1 LIFAYLGLL
10 KLKAMRK
17 ITLFATLI
25 FITSIA
31 FSQHPETDLLGIY
44 SSGEFEKDPY
54 AAWFKPAYEK
64 YIPHPEITNQLK
76 KSIDK
81 FSFKIVFGTWC
92 GDSKRELPR
101 MIKILRMAGV
111 SENQLQLI
119 GVSDSMAVYK
129 QAPNREEKG
138 LHVYRVPTFIVYQKG
153 KEVGRINEYAVETLE
168 RDLLKIVKG
177 EEYVPNYKSYPQ
189 VNAWLL
195 QGVLNDDNT
204 NPRGLAEQI
213 RSSVSRE
220 SDLNA
225 CGYVLLMGG
234 EIKEAITVFRINVN
248 LFPQS
253 SNCFDSL
260 GEAYLVAGLKD
271 NSIACYER
279 AIELDPKND
288 NAIKQLALIKAG
300 G

>member
-1 LIFAYLGLL
+1 
-10 KLKAMRK
+10 MRK
-17 ITLFATLI
+17 ITLFTALI
-25 FITSIA
+25 FITNIVL
-31 FSQHPETDLLGIY
+31 SQHPKTDLLGVC
-44 SSGEFEKDPY
+44 SSGELEKEPY
-54 AAWFKPAYEK
+54 ATWFKPAFEAYT
-64 YIPHPEITNQLK
+64 PNPEIINQLK
-76 KSIDK
+76 KNINK

-101 MIKILRMAGV
+101 MIKILRTAGV

-119 GVSDSMAVYK
+119 GVYDSMAVYK

-168 RDLLKIVKG
+168 RDLLKIIQG
-177 EEYVPNYKSYPQ
+177 EEYVPNYKSYSQ
-189 VNAWLL
+189 INVWLT
-195 QGVLNDDNT
+195 QGILTDKNT

-225 CGYVLLMGG
+225 CGYVLLMRG
-234 EIKEAITVFRINVN
+234 EVTEAITVFRINVN

-260 GEAYLVAGLKD
+260 GEAYLATGLKD

-279 AIELDPKND
+279 AVELDSKNE
-288 NAIKQLALIKAG
+288 NSIKQLALLKEG
-300 G
+300 K

>member
-1 LIFAYLGLL
+1 M
-10 KLKAMRK
+10 KK
-17 ITLFATLI
+17 ITLF
-25 FITSIA
+25 IA
-31 FSQHPETDLLGIY
+31 FAFSASISFSQLHEADLLGTC
-44 SSGEFEKDPY
+44 SVSELEKKPY
-54 AAWFKPAYEK
+54 ATWFNPTYEG
-64 YIPHPEITNQLK
+64 YIPHPGVLNQLK

-138 LHVYRVPTFIVYQKG
+138 SHVYRVPTFIVYQKG

-177 EEYVPNYKSYPQ
+177 EEYVPNYRSYPQ
-189 VNAWLL
+189 INAWLL
-195 QGVLNDDNT
+195 QGVLTDDNT
-204 NPRGLAEQI
+204 NPRGLTEQI
-213 RSSVSRE
+213 RTSVSRE
-220 SDLNA
+220 SELNA
-225 CGYVLLMGG
+225 CGYVLLMRG
-234 EIKEAITVFRINVN
+234 EVKEAITVFRINVN

-271 NSIACYER
+271 DSIACYER
-279 AIELDPKND
+279 AVELDPKND
-288 NAIKQLALIKAG
+288 NSIKQLALLREGK
-300 G
+300 